1 MGIHVAIRHRTEYHF
16 DRLVTI
22 YPHILRLRP
31 APHCRTPILAYSL
44 KVAPQQ
50 HFLNWQQDPFANHL
64 ARLVFQERAQSLL
77 VDVEVIADLT
87 VIDPFDFFVEE
98 SAERWPFR
106 YPAALAKELA
116 PYLECEA
123 AGPLLQTFLHGLER
137 QEQNTVLFLVAL
149 NQRLQKT
156 IDYSV
161 RMEPGVQSCEE
172 TLSRHLGS
180 CRDTGWLL
188 VQILRH
194 LGLAA
199 RFVSGY
205 LVQLVADEKPLEG
218 PAGPAQDFTDLHAWA
233 EVYLPGAGWVG
244 LDPTS
249 GLFAGEGHI
258 PLACTPQPS
267 TAAPIV
273 GATDP
278 CKVTFTFNNTVTRI
292 RETPRVTKPYSERQW
307 AAILDLG
314 QRVDARLAAG
324 DVRLTMGGEPT
335 FVAVDARDTPEWSN
349 AALGEQKRERAEILV
364 RKLQRDF
371 APGSLLHSGEGKW
384 YPGEALPR
392 WALGLYWRKDGIPVW
407 RDAGLLSVAGRDS
420 GRTLADAERF
430 AGTLTRYLGVAEQFV
445 LTAYEDALH
454 YLRQEAELPVNL
466 DLAQLRLDD
475 ARERRSLADKLSR
488 GLDQPVGF
496 VVPLAWDETRETWRS
511 AAWTFRRGR
520 LILIPGDSPLG
531 LRLPLDALP
540 WVAEEDREMR
550 PEVDPFASHMPL
562 PDIQGEVAA
571 RYSRFV
577 PSPTAP
583 EKTEAPADA
592 GVSPREIP
600 HTALAIEPRGGG
612 LYVFLPP
619 LERLEHA
626 LDLVA
631 AIEATAARLRL
642 PVVLEGY
649 PPPSDTRLEKLLVT
663 PDPGVI
669 EVNIHPS
676 RSWAELVANTD
687 GVYEA
692 ARQSRL
698 GAEKFM
704 LDGRHTGTGGGN
716 HITLSG
722 NTPGDSPFLRRPDLL
737 QSLITYWQHH
747 PALSYFFSGL
757 FVGPTSQAP
766 RVDEGRHEALYELEI
781 AFAQIAPREAHQPWL
796 VDRLF
801 RNLLVDVTGNTHRA
815 EICIDKLFSPSGP
828 AGRQG
833 LVELRAFEMPP
844 HARMSLVQQL
854 LVRTLLLRFWENPYR
869 HALMRWGTELH
880 DRFLLPHYLWEDLRE
895 ILLDLQAHDL
905 PFDPAWFEPFLEFR
919 FPVYGQVQIGD
930 IGIELRAAIE
940 PWHVLGEEATGQ
952 GTARYVDSSVER
964 LQVLLSGLSDKRH
977 VLACNGRRIP
987 LRKTGT
993 PDQEVAGV
1001 RYRAWQPPS
1010 ALHPTIPVHSPLVF
1024 DLIDTWNGRSIGG
1037 CTFHVMHPGGRNFAQ
1052 YPVNAWE
1059 AEARRQSRFERIG
1072 HTPGPYTPPPAIWAR
1087 GPVAGRF
1094 VPEGSHPGVMDAP
1107 PVETNPDYPAI
1118 LDLRL
1123 GGALPR

>member
-22 YPHILRLRP
+22 YPHVLRLRP

-44 KVAPQQ
+44 KVAPEQ

-64 ARLVFQERAQSLL
+64 ARLVFQKRARSLL

-98 SAERWPFR
+98 YAERWPFP
-106 YPAALAKELA
+106 YPAVLAKELA
-116 PYLECEA
+116 PYLECEPM
-123 AGPLLQTFLHGLER
+123 GPLLQRFLQDIDREA
-137 QEQNTVLFLVAL
+137 QNTVLFLVTL
-149 NQRLQKT
+149 NQRLQKV
-156 IDYSV
+156 IEYSV

-172 TLSRHLGS
+172 TLARHLGS
-180 CRDTGWLL
+180 CRDTAWLL
-188 VQILRH
+188 VQILRR
-194 LGLAA
+194 LGMAA

-218 PAGPAQDFTDLHAWA
+218 PSGPTQDFTDLHAWA

-249 GLFAGEGHI
+249 GLFTGEGHI

-267 TAAPIV
+267 TAAPIS

-278 CKVTFTFNNTVTRI
+278 CTVTFTFSNTVTRI
-292 RETPRVTKPYSERQW
+292 RETPRVTKPYSEDQW
-307 AAILDLG
+307 SAIMDLG
-314 QRVDARLAAG
+314 QRVDERLAAG

-335 FVAVDARDTPEWSN
+335 FVSVDSRDNPEWNN
-349 AALGEQKRERAEILV
+349 AALGEEKRERAEILV
-364 RKLQRDF
+364 RKLQQQF
-371 APGSLLHSGEGKW
+371 APGSLLHSAEGKW
-384 YPGEALPR
+384 YPGEPLPR
-392 WALGLYWRKDGIPVW
+392 WALGLYWRKDGVPLW
-407 RDAGLLSVAGRDS
+407 HDAALLAEAGKDV
-420 GRTLADAERF
+420 GRTLADAKRF
-430 AGTLTRYLGVAEQFV
+430 IFTLTRYLGVAMDFV
-445 LTAYEDALH
+445 LPAYEDALH
-454 YLRQEAELPVNL
+454 YLHEEAKLPINL
-466 DLAQLRLDD
+466 DLDSLRLDD

-488 GLDQPVGF
+488 GLDQPAGF
-496 VVPLAWDETRETWRS
+496 VLPLAWDESQETWRS
-511 AAWTFRRGR
+511 AAWTFRRSR

-531 LRLPLDALP
+531 LRLPLHSLP
-540 WVAEEDREMR
+540 WIAEEEREIC
-550 PEVDPFASHMPL
+550 PEVDPFAPQMPL
-562 PDIQGEVAA
+562 ADVQGEVAA
-571 RYSRFV
+571 RYSRFM
-577 PSPTAP
+577 PTPTAF
-583 EKTEAPADA
+583 EKAQAPANA
-592 GVSPREIP
+592 AVPPRQIP
-600 HTALAIEPRGGG
+600 HTALAVEARGGA

-619 LERLEHA
+619 LQRLEHA
-626 LDLVA
+626 LDLLA
-631 AIEATAARLRL
+631 AIEATAARLEM

-649 PPPSDTRLEKLLVT
+649 PPPEDTRLEKLLVT

-676 RSWAELVANTD
+676 RSWEELVANVS

-716 HITLSG
+716 HITLG
-722 NTPGDSPFLRRPDLL
+722 GCTPTDSPFLRRPDLL
-737 QSLITYWQHH
+737 QSFITYWQHH

-766 RVDEGRHEALYELEI
+766 RVDEARHEALYELEI
-781 AFAQIAPREAHQPWL
+781 AFAQTCTGEVPQPWL

-815 EICIDKLFSPSGP
+815 EICIDKLYSPSGP

-844 HARMSLVQQL
+844 HARMNLVQQL
-854 LVRTLLLRFWENPYR
+854 LVRALLLRFWEAPYR
-869 HALMRWGTELH
+869 HALVRWGTELH

-895 ILLDLQAHDL
+895 ILLDLEAHDL
-905 PFDPAWFEPFLEFR
+905 PFDLTWFAPFLEFR
-919 FPVYGQVQIGD
+919 FPIYGQVQIGD

-940 PWHVLGEEATGQ
+940 PWHVLGEEVTGH

-964 LQVLLSGLSDKRH
+964 LQVRVSGLSDKRF

-987 LRKTGT
+987 LRKTGI
-993 PDQEVAGV
+993 PDQQVAGV

-1037 CTFHVMHPGGRNFAQ
+1037 CTYHVTHPGGRNWENC
-1052 YPVNAWE
+1052 PVNAWE
-1059 AEARRQSRFERIG
+1059 AEARRQSRFEQMG
-1072 HTPGPYTPPPAIWAR
+1072 HTPGPYTPPEIRPR
-1087 GPVAGRF
+1087 GPAAGRF
-1094 VPEGSHPGVMDAP
+1094 VPEGSQLGAMDAP
-1107 PVETNPDYPAI
+1107 PEEINPDYPAV
-1118 LDLRL
+1118 LDLRR
-1123 GGALPR
+1123 GGKLPK